1 MSIKDLAH
9 TMASS
14 LHASIETAAPKAS
27 YAANGIGFAI
37 GALTFNQWVMA
48 ITLLLGIAT
57 FFVNFWFQRRR
68 DRREAEYHRA
78 RMRLQSQSN
87 AEQGGA

>member
-1 MSIKDLAH
+1 
-9 TMASS
+9 MASS
-14 LHASIETAAPKAS
+14 LHTTIETAAPKAS

-37 GALTFNQWVMA
+37 GAMTFNQWVMA

-68 DRREAEYHRA
+68 DRREAEFHRA
-78 RMRLQSQSN
+78 RMRASARPIESD
-87 AEQGGA
+87 E